1 MVDQRPQT
9 QLLHRQDLFFCSSR
23 SLTRVRTGMEHCGSR
38 SEREH
43 PNKAR
48 VSRCSFPQELIEAPA
63 LQQGFPFVSI
73 NSAVL
78 NEILGNK
85 CLLHGQWIRHESNCT
100 NLAVFSLK
108 SPEVFRSGS
117 VGRPRYLISEKIFL
131 HLRSSRFTD
140 SNRSNASCFTVD
152 IETSYCG
159 VWTRGDGRLLH
170 DFGWDT
176 RQSRRTFHE

>member
-1 MVDQRPQT
+1 MADEGRPSGVVDQRPQT
-9 QLLHRQDLFFCSSR
+9 QLLHWQDLFFCSSR

-48 VSRCSFPQELIEAPA
+48 VSHCSFPQELIEAPA
-63 LQQGFPFVSI
+63 LQQGLPFVSI

-78 NEILGNK
+78 NEILGNIR
-85 CLLHGQWIRHESNCT
+85 LLHGQWLRHDSNCT

-117 VGRPRYLISEKIFL
+117 VGRPRYLTSQEVLL
-131 HLRSSRFTD
+131 HLRSSGFTD
-140 SNRSNASCFTVD
+140 
-152 IETSYCG
+152 
-159 VWTRGDGRLLH
+159 
-170 DFGWDT
+170 
-176 RQSRRTFHE
+176 